1 MAQGT
6 VWLILFIIFLVAEVA
21 TAGPLISIWFCFGA
35 LAAMVAAKSGFS
47 VLVQLTVFA
56 AISALFIAATRPFVK
71 KIMSKRKEER
81 TNADR
86 IIEQKAIVTEEI
98 NNLNATGAV
107 KVDGKEWTA
116 RNFESNEEVIEKGTE
131 VIVVEI
137 RGVKAMVKKQQK
149 QKIEMK

>member
-1 MAQGT
+1 MDQGT
-6 VWLILFIIFLVAEVA
+6 IWLILFIVFLIMEVV
-21 TAGPLISIWFCFGA
+21 TAGTLVSIWFCFGA

-47 VLVQLTVFA
+47 ILVQLTVFA
-56 AISALFIAATRPFVK
+56 VISALFIAATRPFVK

-86 IIEQKAIVTEEI
+86 IIGQKAIVIEEI
-98 NNLNATGAV
+98 NYLNGTGAV

-116 RNFESNEEVIEKGTE
+116 RNFENNEEMIKKGTE

-137 RGVKAMVKKQQK
+137 KGVKAMVKSSE
-149 QKIEMK
+149 I

>member
-1 MAQGT
+1 
-6 VWLILFIIFLVAEVA
+6 
-21 TAGPLISIWFCFGA
+21 
-35 LAAMVAAKSGFS
+35 MVAAKSGFS

-56 AISALFIAATRPFVK
+56 VISALFIAATRPFVK

-86 IIEQKAIVTEEI
+86 IIGQRAIVTEEI

-116 RNFESNEEVIEKGTE
+116 RNFENNEEVIEKGTE
-131 VIVVEI
+131 VTVVEI
-137 RGVKAMVKKQQK
+137 RGVKAMVTKQQK
-149 QKIEMK
+149 LK